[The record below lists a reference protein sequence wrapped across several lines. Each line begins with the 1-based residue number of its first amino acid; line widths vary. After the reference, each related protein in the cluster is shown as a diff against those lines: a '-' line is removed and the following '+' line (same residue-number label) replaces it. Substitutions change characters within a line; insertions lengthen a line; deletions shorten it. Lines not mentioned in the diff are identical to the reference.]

1 MIVKIFSR
9 GSGGG
14 KGVADY
20 LMGKDRQR
28 EGASVLRGDI
38 EQTKEIIDG
47 LNFSRNYT
55 AGVLSFEENHA
66 NITKEQ
72 KEEIMNR
79 FEEAI
84 FSGLE
89 PNQRDITWIE
99 HTDKNERLELNFVI
113 PNVELQTGKRLQP
126 YYHQADKHRINN
138 CKDLINYDFG
148 LSDPNSP
155 DKRRM
160 LTTAKDLPKNKQK
173 ALEAINQAVLAKIQT
188 REINDRK
195 DVVNVLESFGFEV
208 ARTTKQSISI
218 KDPDGGQNLRL
229 KGAFYEQSFEASR
242 ELTADYRELAE
253 RHRQE
258 VTRNIQRTREVY
270 REQLEQTAE
279 RNRGLYSQAISGR
292 EKITGQLQE
301 RIGEEHNGVNFTNSA
316 STEIE
321 SRAVATPM
329 DDHSHDNDGLGNDGR
344 NRFIN
349 PHVHEQIGIRSY
361 ERLEEI
367 RRALQ
372 RELGQ
377 DRNSTLHNERSD
389 NTQLRKDR
397 PSIQESALGR
407 EFGLG
412 DNEREIG
419 AKNDRSRKTIVT
431 YARELRSALY
441 ERISSFTER
450 FRTQGEKD
458 RESSER
464 LSDFQENNRR
474 AFQRIENNISDT
486 GRNVT
491 ESNRLATT
499 VSENNQTLENMRIK
513 EQEKQADRGW
523 SMSR

>member
-1 MIVKIFSR
+1 M
-9 GSGGG
+9 
-14 KGVADY
+14 D
-20 LMGKDRQR
+20 
-28 EGASVLRGDI
+28 
-38 EQTKEIIDG
+38 
-47 LNFSRNYT
+47 
-55 AGVLSFEENHA
+55 
-66 NITKEQ
+66 
-72 KEEIMNR
+72 R

-89 PNQRDITWIE
+89 PNQYEITWIE

-113 PNVELQTGKRLQP
+113 ANVELETGKRLQP
-126 YYHQADKHRINN
+126 YYHKVDKNRINN
-138 CKDLINYDFG
+138 CKDLINHDYG
-148 LSDPNSP
+148 LSDPNAP
-155 DKRRM
+155 EKRRM
-160 LTTAKDLPKNKQK
+160 LTTAKDLPANKK
-173 ALEAINQAVLAKIQT
+173 EALEAINQAVLSRIKT

-195 DVVNVLESFGFEV
+195 DVVNFLESVGFEL

-242 ELTADYRELAE
+242 ELTADYGELAE

-258 VTRNIQRTREVY
+258 IARNIQRTREVY

-450 FRTQGEKD
+450 FRSK
-458 RESSER
+458 REANSTISES
-464 LSDFQENNRR
+464 LSDVQNEDRG
-474 AFQRIENNISDT
+474 AFKRIDNAISQSSRNIE
-486 GRNVT
+486 
-491 ESNRLATT
+491 ESNRLAEAVTQ
-499 VSENNQTLENMRIK
+499 NNETLDKMMVK
-513 EQEKQADRGW
+513 QEKSIDYG
-523 SMSR
+523 MSL

>member
-1 MIVKIFSR
+1 MIVKVFAR

-14 KGVADY
+14 KNVADY
-20 LMGKDRQR
+20 LMGKDRKR
-28 EGASVLRGDI
+28 EGATVLRGDI
-38 EQTKEIIDG
+38 EQTKEIIDS
-47 LNFSRNYT
+47 LSFSRNYT
-55 AGVLSFEENHA
+55 SGVLSFEEKHTA
-66 NITKEQ
+66 LTKEQ
-72 KEEIMNR
+72 KNEIMDR

-89 PNQRDITWIE
+89 PNQYEITWIE

-113 PNVELQTGKRLQP
+113 ANVELETGKRLQP
-126 YYHQADKHRINN
+126 YYHKVDKNRINN
-138 CKDLINYDFG
+138 CKDLINHDYG
-148 LSDPNSP
+148 LSDPNAP
-155 DKRRM
+155 EKRRM
-160 LTTAKDLPKNKQK
+160 LTTAKDLPANKK
-173 ALEAINQAVLAKIQT
+173 EALEAINQAVLSRIKT

-195 DVVNVLESFGFEV
+195 DVVNFLESVGFEL

-242 ELTADYRELAE
+242 ELTADYGELAE

-258 VTRNIQRTREVY
+258 IARNIQRTREVY

-292 EKITGQLQE
+292 EKIRGDSRE
-301 RIGEEHNGVNFTNSA
+301 RVREEYNGINLTNSS

-321 SRAVATPM
+321 SRAITTPL
-329 DDHSHDNDGLGNDGR
+329 DDHSHDNDELGSDSR
-344 NRFIN
+344 NRFDN
-349 PHVHEQIGIRSY
+349 LHVYEQLGIQSH
-361 ERLEEI
+361 ERLEGI
-367 RRALQ
+367 SRALQ
-372 RELGQ
+372 RELEQ
-377 DRNSTLHNERSD
+377 DTNSALHNERSD
-389 NTQLRKDR
+389 NTTLREDR
-397 PSIQESALGR
+397 PEIQEPVLGR

-412 DNEREIG
+412 DNKREIG

-464 LSDFQENNRR
+464 LSGFQEDNRR
-474 AFQRIENNISDT
+474 AFERIENNISDT

>member
-1 MIVKIFSR
+1 MIVKVFAR

-14 KGVADY
+14 KNVADY
-20 LMGKDRQR
+20 LMGKDRKR
-28 EGASVLRGDI
+28 EGATVLRGDI
-38 EQTKEIIDG
+38 EQTKEIIDS
-47 LNFSRNYT
+47 LSFSRNYT
-55 AGVLSFEENHA
+55 SGVLSFEEKHTA
-66 NITKEQ
+66 LTKEQ
-72 KEEIMNR
+72 KNEIMDR

-89 PNQRDITWIE
+89 PNQYEITWIE

-113 PNVELQTGKRLQP
+113 ANVELETGKRLQP
-126 YYHQADKHRINN
+126 YYHKVDKNRINN
-138 CKDLINYDFG
+138 CKDLINHDYG
-148 LSDPNSP
+148 LSDPNAP
-155 DKRRM
+155 EKRRM
-160 LTTAKDLPKNKQK
+160 LTTAKDLPANKK
-173 ALEAINQAVLAKIQT
+173 EALEAINQAVLSRIKT

-195 DVVNVLESFGFEV
+195 DVVNFLESVGFEL

-242 ELTADYRELAE
+242 ELTADYGELAE

-258 VTRNIQRTREVY
+258 IARNIQRTREVY

-450 FRTQGEKD
+450 FRSK
-458 RESSER
+458 REANSTISES
-464 LSDFQENNRR
+464 LSDVQNEDRG
-474 AFQRIENNISDT
+474 AFKRIDNAISQSSRNIE
-486 GRNVT
+486 
-491 ESNRLATT
+491 ESNRLAEAVTQ
-499 VSENNQTLENMRIK
+499 NNETLDKMMVK
-513 EQEKQADRGW
+513 QEKSIDYG
-523 SMSR
+523 MSL